1 MDRATLSSCSHQCMA
16 FPANGGCG
24 SNSCSATMTTALRHS
39 LALLFAVSALTSTVA
54 ARVPALHEEG
64 RASYVRGATGSAA
77 AVSEVAQ
84 SLPAAPA
91 TKRRALQPVYT
102 QPSGAIDVPTHVFV
116 NPSPWPLANLTMA
129 TASVLW
135 QRGAPG
141 VALQVGF
148 FVSNFTVC
156 MCASL
161 CAALLLERPQ
171 ACNRVCV

>member
-1 MDRATLSSCSHQCMA
+1 MHGVPGQRRLWLKH
-16 FPANGGCG
+16 
-24 SNSCSATMTTALRHS
+24 SCSATMTTALRHS

-64 RASYVRGATGSAA
+64 RASNVRGATGSAA

-91 TKRRALQPVYT
+91 TKRRALRPVYT

-135 QRGAPG
+135 QRAKPG
-141 VALQVGF
+141 VVLQVGF
-148 FVSNFTVC
+148 FVCNFTVC
-156 MCASL
+156 MRASL
-161 CAALLLERPQ
+161 CAVLLLERPQ
-171 ACNRVCV
+171 ACNRVRV